1 MWRSLFAQHAPHART
16 EGAHAFKSA
25 DGSGA
30 FCVLKAEH
38 ARLAAKLSLALAVR
52 TEEPEVVERL
62 VLRAG
67 EYLDQ
72 ATALEVAQRPVL
84 EKQQHA
90 A

>member
-1 MWRSLFAQHAPHART
+1 MPRTLAQKA
-16 EGAHAFKSA
+16 AHLKSA
-25 DGSGA
+25 DGSRI
-30 FCVLKAEH
+30 FCMLKAEH
-38 ARLAAKLSLALAVR
+38 LRLAAKLSLALAVR

-72 ATALEVAQRPVL
+72 AAVL
-84 EKQQHA
+84 EAAQTPVSEKPQHA

>member
-1 MWRSLFAQHAPHART
+1 M
-16 EGAHAFKSA
+16 
-25 DGSGA
+25 
-30 FCVLKAEH
+30 VKAEH
-38 ARLAAKLSLALAVR
+38 LRLAAKLSLARAVR